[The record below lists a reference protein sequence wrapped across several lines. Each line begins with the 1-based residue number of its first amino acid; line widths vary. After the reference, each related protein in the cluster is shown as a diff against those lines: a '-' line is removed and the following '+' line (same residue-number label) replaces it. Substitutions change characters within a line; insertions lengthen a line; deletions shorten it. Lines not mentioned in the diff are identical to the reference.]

1 MMTRPLCF
9 VLMPYHPA
17 VESDGQRIDFEVV
30 YDRLIVPAVES
41 AGMAPVRAR
50 EDPRGG
56 IFQKNMFERLVVC
69 EFAIAD
75 LSTGN
80 ANVYYELG
88 VRHGLRPYST
98 VLLFRKGWRLPLD
111 VAHGSALEYTVGTN
125 GEPID
130 LADTRANLV
139 ARLRQARQASI
150 DSPVYQ
156 LVSGLPQ
163 PKVDHE
169 RIDTFR
175 DHADRDERLRQ
186 QLDEAAHAGP
196 AVMRAVE
203 THLGELG
210 DLDLSTALSLLV
222 SYRSISAWE
231 EVVRVV
237 QGFARPVY
245 RLDVIQEQYAMALN
259 RCGQDVEAERVL
271 KALLRKRPSSETYGL
286 LGRIYKDRWRA
297 EKSPSR
303 RAGLL
308 GRAIDA
314 YLRGFETDWRDPYPG
329 VNAVTLMSL
338 ASPLDRR
345 LPDLLPVVRYAAD
358 RRLTRAGHDPDYWDH
373 ATDLVLAVLMGDQD
387 RAHRALECALAAIR
401 DRFEPET
408 TARDLGWAAEAMR
421 RRGEDAAW
429 VDEMTVDLEGVVPL

>member
-1 MMTRPLCF
+1 
-9 VLMPYHPA
+9 
-17 VESDGQRIDFEVV
+17 
-30 YDRLIVPAVES
+30 
-41 AGMAPVRAR
+41 
-50 EDPRGG
+50 
-56 IFQKNMFERLVVC
+56 
-69 EFAIAD
+69 
-75 LSTGN
+75 
-80 ANVYYELG
+80 
-88 VRHGLRPYST
+88 
-98 VLLFRKGWRLPLD
+98 
-111 VAHGSALEYTVGTN
+111 
-125 GEPID
+125 
-130 LADTRANLV
+130 
-139 ARLRQARQASI
+139 
-150 DSPVYQ
+150 
-156 LVSGLPQ
+156 
-163 PKVDHE
+163 
-169 RIDTFR
+169 
-175 DHADRDERLRQ
+175 
-186 QLDEAAHAGP
+186 
-196 AVMRAVE
+196 
-203 THLGELG
+203 
-210 DLDLSTALSLLV
+210 
-222 SYRSISAWE
+222 
-231 EVVRVV
+231 
-237 QGFARPVY
+237 
-245 RLDVIQEQYAMALN
+245 
-259 RCGQDVEAERVL
+259 VL